1 MGKHLIYRQVLDVTF
16 PTKKEATEGQNRLS
30 QIYQQKLPDL
40 LGEVFDELVPDKQY
54 LSLER
59 IELNMGWLDPD
70 NFEDDLKNK
79 LRSQLEDEL
88 LKNLQTAHL
97 LQNRDRNQTSSTGS
111 TSKKAASEEPKVYS
125 PDTRALELF
134 VYFVKTGQLP
144 WWTDREEIKSPEL
157 LVSTL
162 FQKNQSKHE
171 LDVLL
176 KLFRTETYR
185 RRIIHQFSDEV
196 LGSFIALKL
205 NSGFKSTLTD
215 RILALHEDIY
225 RIHNRR
231 PLISLTRP
239 NLRLLLWQ
247 SAFKYWLMKKSS
259 GPESRTKFSSKI
271 VNPKRPDSQK
281 QSQLVT
287 ATHFQTYFIVLLNT
301 LANKVNQQDISKI
314 QDTSDKSSTVDKLV
328 HRLHLEIQEL
338 GIQHGIL
345 GTTLSSV
352 MKHSSWELR
361 QMLTKLE
368 SEQQFSEKRKT
379 AESYLKE
386 NQEHFEVQN
395 AGLAIVAPF
404 LPRFFDALGLVN
416 EKAFITDEAAKRAA
430 LLLQYVAA
438 EKTDVPEYELILN
451 KVLCGIDIEE
461 PLPKNIDISD
471 RESEEI
477 ENLLN
482 SVVEHWSALKRTS
495 IKGLRDTFIKR
506 EGYLVPQQKG
516 WKLIV
521 ERITPDVLIDHLPW
535 GISIIKLPWNREIIR
550 TEW

>member
-40 LGEVFDELVPDKQY
+40 LGEVFDELIPDEQY

-59 IELNMGWLDPD
+59 IELDMGWLDPD

-97 LQNRDRNQTSSTGS
+97 LQNRDRNQTSSPGS
-111 TSKKAASEEPKVYS
+111 TSKKAASGEPKVYS
-125 PDTRALELF
+125 QDTRALELF
-134 VYFVKTGQLP
+134 IYFVETGQLP
-144 WWTDREEIKSPEL
+144 WWADREGIKSPDL

-162 FQKNQSKHE
+162 FQNQSKHE
-171 LDVLL
+171 LDALL
-176 KLFRTETYR
+176 KLFRTETYM

-215 RILALHEDIY
+215 RILALHEDIH

-247 SAFKYWLMKKSS
+247 CAFKYWLMKKSS
-259 GPESRTKFSSKI
+259 GPESRIEFSSKI

-281 QSQLVT
+281 QSRLVT

-301 LANKVNQQDISKI
+301 LAKKVNRQDISKI
-314 QDTSDKSSTVDKLV
+314 QDTSDTSSTVDRLV

-345 GTTLSSV
+345 GATLSSV
-352 MKHSSWELR
+352 MKHSSRELR
-361 QMLTKLE
+361 QMLDKLE
-368 SEQQFSEKRKT
+368 SGQRVSEKRT
-379 AESYLKE
+379 SPEFYLKE

-416 EKAFITDEAAKRAA
+416 EKAFVTDEAANRAA
-430 LLLQYVAA
+430 LLLQYIAA
-438 EKTDVPEYELILN
+438 EKTDVPEYELLLN

-477 ENLLN
+477 KNLLN
-482 SVVEHWSALKRTS
+482 SVVEHWSALKGTS

-535 GISIIKLPWNREIIR
+535 SISIIKLPWNREIIR